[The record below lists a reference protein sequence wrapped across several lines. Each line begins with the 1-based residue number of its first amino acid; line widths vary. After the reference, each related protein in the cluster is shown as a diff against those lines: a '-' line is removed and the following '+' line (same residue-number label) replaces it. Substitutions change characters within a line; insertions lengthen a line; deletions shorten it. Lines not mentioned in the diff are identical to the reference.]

1 MTEKTTTKMNED
13 PMDDLIPINIGPSHP
28 AVHGTLPIYAK
39 LDGEIIAE
47 ADVEIGYLHRGF
59 EKLAEGLTYHQF
71 IPFTDRL
78 NYVSTFINNQGYAET
93 VEKLLD
99 IKVPERAQYI
109 RVMLSE
115 ISRIMDHIT
124 CLGPNMVDTGAL
136 TIYWYL
142 FRVREELYRLCEMV
156 SGARM
161 TTNYTRIGGL
171 VRDIPDDFDSTARE
185 ILKELPGA
193 INDTEKLIKKNRIFL
208 DRSVGVGEISAE
220 DAIDYGFSGPN
231 LRACGVA
238 RDIRKDEPYSI
249 YDELEFDI
257 PVGNRGDYYDRT
269 FVRME
274 EMNQSMRIVLQI
286 LDKMPK
292 GPINIDDPNIILPE
306 KQEVYDTME
315 GLIHHFMLF
324 TDGIADIPKGEV
336 YHAVEGAN
344 GELGFYIVSDGDKN
358 PYRLHVRSPC
368 FAYYQAFPSMIKGKI
383 LADAIVTL
391 GSLNVVAGELDR

>member
-1 MTEKTTTKMNED
+1 MSNEVTD
-13 PMDDLIPINIGPSHP
+13 RIENDDLIPINIGPSHP
-28 AVHGTLPIYAK
+28 AVHGTLPIYAM

-59 EKLAEGLTYHQF
+59 EKLAEELTYHQF

-78 NYVSTFINNQGYAET
+78 NYVSTFINNQGYCEA

-136 TIYWYL
+136 TIFWYL
-142 FRVREELYRLCEMV
+142 FEVRENLYRICEMA
-156 SGARM
+156 SGGRM
-161 TTNYTRIGGL
+161 TTSYCRIGGL
-171 VRDIPDDFDSTARE
+171 VRDLPDGFISETRK
-185 ILKELPGA
+185 ILDELPVA
-193 INDTEKLIKKNRIFL
+193 ISDTEKLIKKNRIFL
-208 DRSVGVGEISAE
+208 DRSVGVGVISAE
-220 DAIDYGFSGPN
+220 DAIDWGFSGPN
-231 LRACGVA
+231 LRATGVP
-238 RDIRKDEPYSI
+238 RDIRKDEPYAI
-249 YDELEFDI
+249 YDRLKFDI
-257 PVGNRGDYYDRT
+257 PVGKHGDFYDRF

-274 EMNQSMRIVLQI
+274 EMNQSKKIVLQI
-286 LDKMPK
+286 LDELPD
-292 GPINIDDPNIILPE
+292 GPVNIDDPGTILPS
-306 KQEVYDTME
+306 KDEVYETME
-315 GLIHHFMLF
+315 GLIHHFMLYIE
-324 TDGIADIPKGEV
+324 GIKDIPEGEI

-368 FAYYQAFPSMIKGKI
+368 FAYYQAFPSIITGSL
-383 LADAIVTL
+383 LADAMVTL
-391 GSLNVVAGELDR
+391 GSFNVVAGELDR

>member
-1 MTEKTTTKMNED
+1 MVEKAGTKLKED
-13 PMDDLIPINIGPSHP
+13 PKDDLIPINIGPSHP

-59 EKLAEGLTYHQF
+59 EKLAEDLTYHQF

-78 NYVSTFINNQGYAET
+78 NYVSTFINNQGYAEAI
-93 VEKLLD
+93 EKLLD
-99 IKVPERAQYI
+99 IEVPERAHYI

-115 ISRIMDHIT
+115 VSRIMDHIT

-136 TIYWYL
+136 TVYWYL

-171 VRDIPDDFDSTARE
+171 VRDLPEGFEDTARE
-185 ILKELPGA
+185 ILKGLPVA
-193 INDTEKLIKKNRIFL
+193 IKDTEKLIKKNRIFL
-208 DRSVGVGEISAE
+208 DRSIGVGEISAE
-220 DAIDYGFSGPN
+220 DAIDWGFSGPN

-238 RDIRKDEPYSI
+238 RDIRKDEPYSV
-249 YDELEFDI
+249 YDDLEFDI

-269 FVRME
+269 FVRLE
-274 EMNQSMRIVLQI
+274 EMNQSMRIILQV
-286 LDKMPK
+286 LDKLPK
-292 GPINIDDPNIILPE
+292 GPINIDDPKIILPPKE
-306 KQEVYDTME
+306 EVYDSME
-315 GLIHHFMLF
+315 GLIHHFMF
-324 TDGIADIPKGEV
+324 FIEGMEDIPEGEI

-344 GELGFYIVSDGDKN
+344 GELGFYIVSDGEKN

-368 FAYYQAFPSMIKGKI
+368 FAYYQAFPSMITGKL
-383 LADAIVTL
+383 LADAVVTL